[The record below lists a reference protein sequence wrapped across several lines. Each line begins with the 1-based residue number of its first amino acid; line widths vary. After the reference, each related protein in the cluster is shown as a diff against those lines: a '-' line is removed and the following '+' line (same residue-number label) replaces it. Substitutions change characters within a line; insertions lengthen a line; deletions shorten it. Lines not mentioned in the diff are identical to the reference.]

1 MTDTKSVK
9 YYDNLAVASSPH
21 LVTALDTQKTMMWV
35 LIALIPSFIASVFY
49 FGLGAVILTAVC
61 AVSSALFEWGYERLL
76 GKKVTVKDLSA
87 CVTGVILAMNLPA
100 NLPVWMAVIGCFTA
114 IVIVKQLYG
123 GLGRNF
129 ANPAI
134 VGRIVLLLSFT
145 SYMTTWPVTRLN
157 QTADALTGATP
168 LGLLADGALAEAPS
182 LKDMLIGNIGG
193 AMGETCTIAVLIGLV
208 ILIAKKIISPIIPVC
223 YMGTVFVFAFI
234 YYSVVGGDYS
244 ALHMALFHL
253 LAGGVVFGATFCAT
267 DYVTSPIM
275 KYAKVAFGIGCGLVT
290 MIIRL
295 FCAYPEGASFAILF
309 MNVLAPLLDIMTKNE
324 NFKEYGMPVV
334 VLVAICFVTTL
345 LLALTNSVSEP
356 IIIKNQAITATA
368 NRKELLPDAD
378 DFTQLELDSYASS
391 SDSKASVTE
400 VYKANN
406 DTGYV
411 MTCVTKSFGGDLTM
425 MVGLDATGAVTG
437 VKVTDHAD
445 TPGVGTKDQDPE
457 YLAQYIS
464 KTALGGEDVKKEA
477 GFNFITGASVSGTAI
492 HKGVYAALAQ
502 YAELGGAK

>member
-1 MTDTKSVK
+1 MTNEKNVK

-49 FGLGAVILTAVC
+49 FGAGAVILTVVC
-61 AVSSALFEWGYERLL
+61 AACSMFFEWGYERLL

-100 NLPVWMAVIGCFTA
+100 NLPVWMAVIGCFVA

-157 QTADALTGATP
+157 QAADALTGATP

-182 LKDMLIGNIGG
+182 LKDMFLGNIGG
-193 AMGETCTIAVLIGLV
+193 AMGETCTIAILIGLV
-208 ILIAKKIISPIIPVC
+208 ILIAKKIISPIIPC
-223 YMGTVFVFAFI
+223 FYIGTVFVFSLI
-234 YYSVVGGDYS
+234 YYSVTGGDYS
-244 ALHMALFHL
+244 ALHMALFHT

-275 KYAKVAFGIGCGLVT
+275 KYAKVAYGIGCGLVT

-309 MNVLAPLLDIMTKNE
+309 MNVMAPLLDMVAQNQ
-324 NFKEYGMPVV
+324 FYGIG
-334 VLVAICFVTTL
+334 A
-345 LLALTNSVSEP
+345 AE
-356 IIIKNQAITATA
+356 
-368 NRKELLPDAD
+368 
-378 DFTQLELDSYASS
+378 
-391 SDSKASVTE
+391 KAAK
-400 VYKANN
+400 KA
-406 DTGYV
+406 
-411 MTCVTKSFGGDLTM
+411 
-425 MVGLDATGAVTG
+425 A
-437 VKVTDHAD
+437 
-445 TPGVGTKDQDPE
+445 
-457 YLAQYIS
+457 
-464 KTALGGEDVKKEA
+464 KKE
-477 GFNFITGASVSGTAI
+477 G
-492 HKGVYAALAQ
+492 KEAA
-502 YAELGGAK
+502 K

>member
-1 MTDTKSVK
+1 MTDTKNIK

-61 AVSSALFEWGYERLL
+61 AASSVLFEWGYERLL

-182 LKDMLIGNIGG
+182 LMDMFLGNIGG
-193 AMGETCTIAVLIGLV
+193 CIGETSALLLLLGLV
-208 ILIAKKIISPIIPVC
+208 Q
-223 YMGTVFVFAFI
+223 
-234 YYSVVGGDYS
+234 
-244 ALHMALFHL
+244 
-253 LAGGVVFGATFCAT
+253 
-267 DYVTSPIM
+267 
-275 KYAKVAFGIGCGLVT
+275 
-290 MIIRL
+290 
-295 FCAYPEGASFAILF
+295 
-309 MNVLAPLLDIMTKNE
+309 
-324 NFKEYGMPVV
+324 
-334 VLVAICFVTTL
+334 
-345 LLALTNSVSEP
+345 LTNLEVEQLGRC
-356 IIIKNQAITATA
+356 IAEGEKQHVTHEFTLMNARTLDRVLKAI
-368 NRKELLPDAD
+368 
-378 DFTQLELDSYASS
+378 
-391 SDSKASVTE
+391 
-400 VYKANN
+400 
-406 DTGYV
+406 GYY
-411 MTCVTKSFGGDLTM
+411 M
-425 MVGLDATGAVTG
+425 
-437 VKVTDHAD
+437 
-445 TPGVGTKDQDPE
+445 
-457 YLAQYIS
+457 
-464 KTALGGEDVKKEA
+464 
-477 GFNFITGASVSGTAI
+477 
-492 HKGVYAALAQ
+492 
-502 YAELGGAK
+502 

>member
-1 MTDTKSVK
+1 MTNEKNVK

-49 FGLGAVILTAVC
+49 FGAGAVILTVVC
-61 AVSSALFEWGYERLL
+61 AACSMFFEWGYERLL

-100 NLPVWMAVIGCFTA
+100 NLPVWMAVIGCFVA

-182 LKDMLIGNIGG
+182 LKDMFLGNSGG
-193 AMGETCTIAVLIGLV
+193 AMGETCTIAILIGLV
-208 ILIAKKIISPIIPVC
+208 ILIAKKIISPIIPC
-223 YMGTVFVFAFI
+223 FYIGTVFVFSLI
-234 YYSVVGGDYS
+234 YYSVTGGDYS
-244 ALHMALFHL
+244 ALHMALFHT

-275 KYAKVAFGIGCGLVT
+275 KYAKVAYGIGCGLVT

-309 MNVLAPLLDIMTKNE
+309 MNVMTPLLDMVAQNY
-324 NFKEYGMPVV
+324 FYGIG
-334 VLVAICFVTTL
+334 A
-345 LLALTNSVSEP
+345 AE
-356 IIIKNQAITATA
+356 
-368 NRKELLPDAD
+368 
-378 DFTQLELDSYASS
+378 
-391 SDSKASVTE
+391 KAAK
-400 VYKANN
+400 KA
-406 DTGYV
+406 
-411 MTCVTKSFGGDLTM
+411 
-425 MVGLDATGAVTG
+425 A
-437 VKVTDHAD
+437 
-445 TPGVGTKDQDPE
+445 
-457 YLAQYIS
+457 
-464 KTALGGEDVKKEA
+464 KEA
-477 GFNFITGASVSGTAI
+477 G
-492 HKGVYAALAQ
+492 KEAA
-502 YAELGGAK
+502 K

>member
-1 MTDTKSVK
+1 MTNEKNVK

-49 FGLGAVILTAVC
+49 FGAGAVILTVVC
-61 AVSSALFEWGYERLL
+61 AACSMFFEWGYERLL
-76 GKKVTVKDLSA
+76 GKKVTVKDLRA

-100 NLPVWMAVIGCFTA
+100 NLPVWMAVIGCFVA

-182 LKDMLIGNIGG
+182 LKDMFLGNIGG
-193 AMGETCTIAVLIGLV
+193 AMGETCTIAILIGLV
-208 ILIAKKIISPIIPVC
+208 ILIAKKIISPIIPC
-223 YMGTVFVFAFI
+223 FYIGTVFVFSLI
-234 YYSVVGGDYS
+234 YYSVTGGDYS
-244 ALHMALFHL
+244 ALHMALFHT

-275 KYAKVAFGIGCGLVT
+275 KYAKVAYGIGCGLVT

-309 MNVLAPLLDIMTKNE
+309 MNVMTPLLDMVAQNY
-324 NFKEYGMPVV
+324 FYGIG
-334 VLVAICFVTTL
+334 A
-345 LLALTNSVSEP
+345 AE
-356 IIIKNQAITATA
+356 
-368 NRKELLPDAD
+368 
-378 DFTQLELDSYASS
+378 
-391 SDSKASVTE
+391 KAAK
-400 VYKANN
+400 KA
-406 DTGYV
+406 
-411 MTCVTKSFGGDLTM
+411 
-425 MVGLDATGAVTG
+425 A
-437 VKVTDHAD
+437 
-445 TPGVGTKDQDPE
+445 
-457 YLAQYIS
+457 
-464 KTALGGEDVKKEA
+464 KEA
-477 GFNFITGASVSGTAI
+477 G
-492 HKGVYAALAQ
+492 KEAA
-502 YAELGGAK
+502 K

>member
-1 MTDTKSVK
+1 MTDTKNVK

-49 FGLGAVILTAVC
+49 FGVGAVILTAVC
-61 AVSSALFEWGYERLL
+61 AGCSALFEYGYERLL

-87 CVTGVILAMNLPA
+87 CVTFV
-100 NLPVWMAVIGCFTA
+100 A

-157 QTADALTGATP
+157 QAADAVTGATP

-182 LKDMLIGNIGG
+182 LANMFVGNIGG

-208 ILIAKKIISPIIPVC
+208 ILIVKKIISPIIPVC

-234 YYSVVGGDYS
+234 YYSFAGGDYS
-244 ALHMALFHL
+244 AIHMALFHL

-275 KYAKVAFGIGCGLVT
+275 RNAKIVFGIGCGLVT

-309 MNVLAPLLDIMTKNE
+309 MNVMAPLLDMVAQNR
-324 NFKEYGMPVV
+324 FYGIGE
-334 VLVAICFVTTL
+334 A
-345 LLALTNSVSEP
+345 E
-356 IIIKNQAITATA
+356 
-368 NRKELLPDAD
+368 
-378 DFTQLELDSYASS
+378 
-391 SDSKASVTE
+391 KAAK
-400 VYKANN
+400 KA
-406 DTGYV
+406 
-411 MTCVTKSFGGDLTM
+411 
-425 MVGLDATGAVTG
+425 A
-437 VKVTDHAD
+437 
-445 TPGVGTKDQDPE
+445 
-457 YLAQYIS
+457 
-464 KTALGGEDVKKEA
+464 KEA
-477 GFNFITGASVSGTAI
+477 E
-492 HKGVYAALAQ
+492 KEAA
-502 YAELGGAK
+502 K

>member
-1 MTDTKSVK
+1 MTNEKNVK

-49 FGLGAVILTAVC
+49 FGAGAVILTVVC
-61 AVSSALFEWGYERLL
+61 AACSMFFEWGYERLL

-100 NLPVWMAVIGCFTA
+100 NLPVWMAVIGCFVA

-182 LKDMLIGNIGG
+182 LKDMFLGNIGG
-193 AMGETCTIAVLIGLV
+193 AMGETCTIAILIGLV
-208 ILIAKKIISPIIPVC
+208 ILIAKKIISPIIPC
-223 YMGTVFVFAFI
+223 FYIGTVFVFSLI
-234 YYSVVGGDYS
+234 YYSVTGGDYS
-244 ALHMALFHL
+244 ALHMALFHT

-275 KYAKVAFGIGCGLVT
+275 KYAKVAYGIGCGLVT

-295 FCAYPEGASFAILF
+295 FCSYPEGVSFAILF
-309 MNVLAPLLDIMTKNE
+309 MNIMTPILN
-324 NFKEYGMPVV
+324 NFAEDRYYG
-334 VLVAICFVTTL
+334 
-345 LLALTNSVSEP
+345 
-356 IIIKNQAITATA
+356 
-368 NRKELLPDAD
+368 
-378 DFTQLELDSYASS
+378 
-391 SDSKASVTE
+391 
-400 VYKANN
+400 
-406 DTGYV
+406 
-411 MTCVTKSFGGDLTM
+411 
-425 MVGLDATGAVTG
+425 
-437 VKVTDHAD
+437 
-445 TPGVGTKDQDPE
+445 
-457 YLAQYIS
+457 IS
-464 KTALGGEDVKKEA
+464 KRKKEA
-477 GFNFITGASVSGTAI
+477 A
-492 HKGVYAALAQ
+492 KAAA
-502 YAELGGAK
+502 AEAKKA

>member
-1 MTDTKSVK
+1 MTNEKNVK

-49 FGLGAVILTAVC
+49 FGAGAVILTVVC
-61 AVSSALFEWGYERLL
+61 AACSMFFEWGYERLL

-100 NLPVWMAVIGCFTA
+100 NLPVWMAVIGCFVA

-134 VGRIVLLLSFT
+134 AGRIVLLLSFT

-157 QTADALTGATP
+157 QAADALTGATP

-182 LKDMLIGNIGG
+182 LKDMFLGNIGG
-193 AMGETCTIAVLIGLV
+193 AMGETCTIAILIGLV
-208 ILIAKKIISPIIPVC
+208 ILIAKKIISPIIPC
-223 YMGTVFVFAFI
+223 FYIGTVFVFSLI
-234 YYSVVGGDYS
+234 YYSVTGGDYS
-244 ALHMALFHL
+244 ALHMALFHT

-275 KYAKVAFGIGCGLVT
+275 KYAKVAYGIGCGLVT

-309 MNVLAPLLDIMTKNE
+309 MNVMTPLLDMVAQNY
-324 NFKEYGMPVV
+324 FYGIG
-334 VLVAICFVTTL
+334 A
-345 LLALTNSVSEP
+345 AE
-356 IIIKNQAITATA
+356 
-368 NRKELLPDAD
+368 
-378 DFTQLELDSYASS
+378 
-391 SDSKASVTE
+391 KAAK
-400 VYKANN
+400 KA
-406 DTGYV
+406 
-411 MTCVTKSFGGDLTM
+411 
-425 MVGLDATGAVTG
+425 A
-437 VKVTDHAD
+437 
-445 TPGVGTKDQDPE
+445 
-457 YLAQYIS
+457 
-464 KTALGGEDVKKEA
+464 KEA
-477 GFNFITGASVSGTAI
+477 G
-492 HKGVYAALAQ
+492 KEAA
-502 YAELGGAK
+502 K

>member
-1 MTDTKSVK
+1 MTDNKNVK

-21 LVTALDTQKTMMWV
+21 MVTALDRQKTMMWV

-49 FGLGAVILTAVC
+49 FGLGAIILTVVC
-61 AVSSALFEWGYERLL
+61 AAASMFFEWGYERLL

-157 QTADALTGATP
+157 QTADAVTGATP

-182 LKDMLIGNIGG
+182 LGNMFLGNIGG

-208 ILIAKKIISPIIPVC
+208 ILIWKKIISPIIPVC
-223 YMGTVFVFAFI
+223 YIGTVFVFSLI
-234 YYSVVGGDYS
+234 YYAVVGGDYS
-244 ALHMALFHL
+244 ALHMALFHV

-275 KYAKVAFGIGCGLVT
+275 KYAKIAYGIGCGLVT

-309 MNVLAPLLDIMTKNE
+309 MNVMTPLLDMVAQNY
-324 NFKEYGMPVV
+324 FYGIG
-334 VLVAICFVTTL
+334 A
-345 LLALTNSVSEP
+345 AE
-356 IIIKNQAITATA
+356 
-368 NRKELLPDAD
+368 
-378 DFTQLELDSYASS
+378 
-391 SDSKASVTE
+391 KAAK
-400 VYKANN
+400 KA
-406 DTGYV
+406 
-411 MTCVTKSFGGDLTM
+411 
-425 MVGLDATGAVTG
+425 A
-437 VKVTDHAD
+437 
-445 TPGVGTKDQDPE
+445 
-457 YLAQYIS
+457 
-464 KTALGGEDVKKEA
+464 KEA
-477 GFNFITGASVSGTAI
+477 G
-492 HKGVYAALAQ
+492 KEAA
-502 YAELGGAK
+502 K

>member
-1 MTDTKSVK
+1 MTNEKNVK

-49 FGLGAVILTAVC
+49 FGAGAVILTVVC
-61 AVSSALFEWGYERLL
+61 AACSMFFEWGYERLL

-100 NLPVWMAVIGCFTA
+100 NLPVWMAVIGCFVA

-157 QTADALTGATP
+157 QAADALTGATP

-182 LKDMLIGNIGG
+182 LKDMFLGNIGG
-193 AMGETCTIAVLIGLV
+193 AMGETCTIAILIGLV
-208 ILIAKKIISPIIPVC
+208 ILIAKKIISPIIPC
-223 YMGTVFVFAFI
+223 FYIGTVFVFSLI
-234 YYSVVGGDYS
+234 YYAVAGGDYS
-244 ALHMALFHL
+244 ALHMALFHT

-275 KYAKVAFGIGCGLVT
+275 KYAKVAYGIGCGLVT

-309 MNVLAPLLDIMTKNE
+309 MNVMTPLLDMVAQNY
-324 NFKEYGMPVV
+324 FYGIG
-334 VLVAICFVTTL
+334 A
-345 LLALTNSVSEP
+345 AE
-356 IIIKNQAITATA
+356 
-368 NRKELLPDAD
+368 
-378 DFTQLELDSYASS
+378 
-391 SDSKASVTE
+391 KAAK
-400 VYKANN
+400 KA
-406 DTGYV
+406 
-411 MTCVTKSFGGDLTM
+411 
-425 MVGLDATGAVTG
+425 A
-437 VKVTDHAD
+437 
-445 TPGVGTKDQDPE
+445 
-457 YLAQYIS
+457 
-464 KTALGGEDVKKEA
+464 KEA
-477 GFNFITGASVSGTAI
+477 G
-492 HKGVYAALAQ
+492 KEAA
-502 YAELGGAK
+502 K

>member
-1 MTDTKSVK
+1 MTNEKNVK

-49 FGLGAVILTAVC
+49 FGAGAVILTVVC
-61 AVSSALFEWGYERLL
+61 AACSMFFEWGYERLL

-100 NLPVWMAVIGCFTA
+100 NLPVWMAVIGCFVA

-182 LKDMLIGNIGG
+182 LKDMFLGNIGG
-193 AMGETCTIAVLIGLV
+193 AMGETCTIAILIGLV
-208 ILIAKKIISPIIPVC
+208 ILIAKKIISPIIPC
-223 YMGTVFVFAFI
+223 FYIGTVFVFSLI
-234 YYSVVGGDYS
+234 YYSVTGGDYS
-244 ALHMALFHL
+244 ALHMALFHT

-275 KYAKVAFGIGCGLVT
+275 KYAKVAYGIGCGLVT

-309 MNVLAPLLDIMTKNE
+309 MNVMTPLLDMVAQTY
-324 NFKEYGMPVV
+324 FYGIG
-334 VLVAICFVTTL
+334 A
-345 LLALTNSVSEP
+345 AE
-356 IIIKNQAITATA
+356 
-368 NRKELLPDAD
+368 
-378 DFTQLELDSYASS
+378 
-391 SDSKASVTE
+391 KAAQ
-400 VYKANN
+400 KA
-406 DTGYV
+406 
-411 MTCVTKSFGGDLTM
+411 
-425 MVGLDATGAVTG
+425 A
-437 VKVTDHAD
+437 
-445 TPGVGTKDQDPE
+445 
-457 YLAQYIS
+457 
-464 KTALGGEDVKKEA
+464 KEA
-477 GFNFITGASVSGTAI
+477 G
-492 HKGVYAALAQ
+492 KEAA
-502 YAELGGAK
+502 K

>member
-1 MTDTKSVK
+1 MTNEKNVK

-49 FGLGAVILTAVC
+49 FGAGAVILTVVC
-61 AVSSALFEWGYERLL
+61 AACSMFFEWGYERLL

-100 NLPVWMAVIGCFTA
+100 NLPVWMAVIGCFVA

-145 SYMTTWPVTRLN
+145 SSMTTWPVTRLN

-182 LKDMLIGNIGG
+182 LKDMFLGNIGG
-193 AMGETCTIAVLIGLV
+193 AMGETCTIAILIGLV
-208 ILIAKKIISPIIPVC
+208 ILIAKKIISPIIPC
-223 YMGTVFVFAFI
+223 FYIGTVFVFSLI
-234 YYSVVGGDYS
+234 YYSVTGGDYS
-244 ALHMALFHL
+244 ALHMALFHT

-275 KYAKVAFGIGCGLVT
+275 KYAKVAYGIGCGLVT

-309 MNVLAPLLDIMTKNE
+309 MNVMTPLLDMVAQNY
-324 NFKEYGMPVV
+324 FYGIG
-334 VLVAICFVTTL
+334 A
-345 LLALTNSVSEP
+345 AE
-356 IIIKNQAITATA
+356 
-368 NRKELLPDAD
+368 
-378 DFTQLELDSYASS
+378 
-391 SDSKASVTE
+391 KAAK
-400 VYKANN
+400 KA
-406 DTGYV
+406 
-411 MTCVTKSFGGDLTM
+411 
-425 MVGLDATGAVTG
+425 A
-437 VKVTDHAD
+437 
-445 TPGVGTKDQDPE
+445 
-457 YLAQYIS
+457 
-464 KTALGGEDVKKEA
+464 KEA
-477 GFNFITGASVSGTAI
+477 G
-492 HKGVYAALAQ
+492 KEAA
-502 YAELGGAK
+502 K

>member
-1 MTDTKSVK
+1 MTNEKNVK

-21 LVTALDTQKTMMWV
+21 LVTSLDTQKTMMWV

-49 FGLGAVILTAVC
+49 FGAGAVILTVVC
-61 AVSSALFEWGYERLL
+61 AACSMFFEWGYERLL

-100 NLPVWMAVIGCFTA
+100 NLPVWMAVIGCFVA

-182 LKDMLIGNIGG
+182 LKDMFLGNIGG
-193 AMGETCTIAVLIGLV
+193 AMGETCTIAILIGLV
-208 ILIAKKIISPIIPVC
+208 ILIAKKIISPIIPC
-223 YMGTVFVFAFI
+223 FYIGTVFVFSLI
-234 YYSVVGGDYS
+234 YYSVTGGDYS
-244 ALHMALFHL
+244 ALHMALFHT

-275 KYAKVAFGIGCGLVT
+275 KYAKVAYGIGCGLVT

-309 MNVLAPLLDIMTKNE
+309 MNVMTPLLDMVAQNY
-324 NFKEYGMPVV
+324 FYGIG
-334 VLVAICFVTTL
+334 A
-345 LLALTNSVSEP
+345 AE
-356 IIIKNQAITATA
+356 
-368 NRKELLPDAD
+368 
-378 DFTQLELDSYASS
+378 
-391 SDSKASVTE
+391 KAAK
-400 VYKANN
+400 KA
-406 DTGYV
+406 
-411 MTCVTKSFGGDLTM
+411 
-425 MVGLDATGAVTG
+425 A
-437 VKVTDHAD
+437 
-445 TPGVGTKDQDPE
+445 
-457 YLAQYIS
+457 
-464 KTALGGEDVKKEA
+464 KEA
-477 GFNFITGASVSGTAI
+477 G
-492 HKGVYAALAQ
+492 KEAA
-502 YAELGGAK
+502 K

>member
-1 MTDTKSVK
+1 MTNEKNVK

-49 FGLGAVILTAVC
+49 FGAGAVILTVVC
-61 AVSSALFEWGYERLL
+61 AACSMFFEWGYERLL

-100 NLPVWMAVIGCFTA
+100 NLPVWMAVIGCFVA

-157 QTADALTGATP
+157 QAADALTGATP
-168 LGLLADGALAEAPS
+168 LGLLADGALADAPS
-182 LKDMLIGNIGG
+182 LKDMFLGNIGG
-193 AMGETCTIAVLIGLV
+193 AMGETCTIAILIGLV
-208 ILIAKKIISPIIPVC
+208 ILIAKKIISPIIPC
-223 YMGTVFVFAFI
+223 FYIGTVFVFSLI
-234 YYSVVGGDYS
+234 YYSVTGGDYS
-244 ALHMALFHL
+244 ALHMALFHT

-275 KYAKVAFGIGCGLVT
+275 KYAKVAYGIGCGLVT

-309 MNVLAPLLDIMTKNE
+309 MNVMTPLLDMVAQNY
-324 NFKEYGMPVV
+324 FYGIG
-334 VLVAICFVTTL
+334 A
-345 LLALTNSVSEP
+345 AE
-356 IIIKNQAITATA
+356 
-368 NRKELLPDAD
+368 
-378 DFTQLELDSYASS
+378 
-391 SDSKASVTE
+391 KAAK
-400 VYKANN
+400 KA
-406 DTGYV
+406 
-411 MTCVTKSFGGDLTM
+411 
-425 MVGLDATGAVTG
+425 A
-437 VKVTDHAD
+437 
-445 TPGVGTKDQDPE
+445 
-457 YLAQYIS
+457 
-464 KTALGGEDVKKEA
+464 KEA
-477 GFNFITGASVSGTAI
+477 G
-492 HKGVYAALAQ
+492 KEAA
-502 YAELGGAK
+502 K

>member
-61 AVSSALFEWGYERLL
+61 
-76 GKKVTVKDLSA
+76 VTVKDLSA

-309 MNVLAPLLDIMTKNE
+309 MNVLAPLLDM
-324 NFKEYGMPVV
+324 
-334 VLVAICFVTTL
+334 
-345 LLALTNSVSEP
+345 
-356 IIIKNQAITATA
+356 
-368 NRKELLPDAD
+368 
-378 DFTQLELDSYASS
+378 
-391 SDSKASVTE
+391 
-400 VYKANN
+400 
-406 DTGYV
+406 
-411 MTCVTKSFGGDLTM
+411 
-425 MVGLDATGAVTG
+425 
-437 VKVTDHAD
+437 
-445 TPGVGTKDQDPE
+445 
-457 YLAQYIS
+457 LAQNQFYGIGAAERAA
-464 KTALGGEDVKKEA
+464 KKAAKEA
-477 GFNFITGASVSGTAI
+477 GMLRDNTSPGTDQF
-492 HKGVYAALAQ
+492 GL
-502 YAELGGAK
+502 

>member
-1 MTDTKSVK
+1 MMNEKNVK

-49 FGLGAVILTAVC
+49 FGAGAVILTVVC
-61 AVSSALFEWGYERLL
+61 AACSMFFEWGYERLL

-100 NLPVWMAVIGCFTA
+100 NLPVWMAVIGCFVA

-182 LKDMLIGNIGG
+182 LKDMFLGNIGG
-193 AMGETCTIAVLIGLV
+193 AMGETCTIAILIGLV
-208 ILIAKKIISPIIPVC
+208 ILIAKKIISPIIPC
-223 YMGTVFVFAFI
+223 FYIGTVFVFSLI
-234 YYSVVGGDYS
+234 YYSVTGGDYS
-244 ALHMALFHL
+244 ALHMALFHT

-275 KYAKVAFGIGCGLVT
+275 KYAKVAYGIGCGLVT

-309 MNVLAPLLDIMTKNE
+309 MNVMTPLLDMVAQNY
-324 NFKEYGMPVV
+324 FYGIG
-334 VLVAICFVTTL
+334 A
-345 LLALTNSVSEP
+345 AE
-356 IIIKNQAITATA
+356 
-368 NRKELLPDAD
+368 
-378 DFTQLELDSYASS
+378 
-391 SDSKASVTE
+391 KAAK
-400 VYKANN
+400 KA
-406 DTGYV
+406 
-411 MTCVTKSFGGDLTM
+411 
-425 MVGLDATGAVTG
+425 A
-437 VKVTDHAD
+437 
-445 TPGVGTKDQDPE
+445 
-457 YLAQYIS
+457 
-464 KTALGGEDVKKEA
+464 KEA
-477 GFNFITGASVSGTAI
+477 G
-492 HKGVYAALAQ
+492 KEAA
-502 YAELGGAK
+502 K

>member
-1 MTDTKSVK
+1 MTNEKNVK

-49 FGLGAVILTAVC
+49 FGAGAVILTAVC
-61 AVSSALFEWGYERLL
+61 AVCSMFFEWGYERLL

-100 NLPVWMAVIGCFTA
+100 SLPVWMAVIGCFVA

-182 LKDMLIGNIGG
+182 LKDMFLGNIGG
-193 AMGETCTIAVLIGLV
+193 AMGETCTIA
-208 ILIAKKIISPIIPVC
+208 ILIWKKIISPIIPLC

-234 YYSVVGGDYS
+234 YYSFAGGDYS

-275 KYAKVAFGIGCGLVT
+275 RNAKIVFGIGCGLVT

-309 MNVLAPLLDIMTKNE
+309 MNVMAPLLDMVAQNQ
-324 NFKEYGMPVV
+324 FYGIG
-334 VLVAICFVTTL
+334 A
-345 LLALTNSVSEP
+345 AE
-356 IIIKNQAITATA
+356 
-368 NRKELLPDAD
+368 
-378 DFTQLELDSYASS
+378 
-391 SDSKASVTE
+391 KAAK
-400 VYKANN
+400 KA
-406 DTGYV
+406 
-411 MTCVTKSFGGDLTM
+411 
-425 MVGLDATGAVTG
+425 A
-437 VKVTDHAD
+437 
-445 TPGVGTKDQDPE
+445 
-457 YLAQYIS
+457 
-464 KTALGGEDVKKEA
+464 KEA
-477 GFNFITGASVSGTAI
+477 G
-492 HKGVYAALAQ
+492 KEAA
-502 YAELGGAK
+502 K

>member
-1 MTDTKSVK
+1 MTDNKNVK

-49 FGLGAVILTAVC
+49 FGLGAVILTVVC
-61 AVSSALFEWGYERLL
+61 AAASMFFEWGYERLL

-100 NLPVWMAVIGCFTA
+100 NLPVWMAVIGCFVA

-157 QTADALTGATP
+157 QAAADAVTGATP

-182 LKDMLIGNIGG
+182 LANMFVGNIGG
-193 AMGETCTIAVLIGLV
+193 AMGETCTIAILIGLA
-208 ILIAKKIISPIIPVC
+208 ILIWKKIISPIIPVC

-244 ALHMALFHL
+244 AIHMALFHL

-275 KYAKVAFGIGCGLVT
+275 RNAKIVFGIGCGLVT

-309 MNVLAPLLDIMTKNE
+309 MNVMAPLLDMVAQNR
-324 NFKEYGMPVV
+324 FYGIGE
-334 VLVAICFVTTL
+334 A
-345 LLALTNSVSEP
+345 E
-356 IIIKNQAITATA
+356 
-368 NRKELLPDAD
+368 
-378 DFTQLELDSYASS
+378 
-391 SDSKASVTE
+391 KAAK
-400 VYKANN
+400 KA
-406 DTGYV
+406 
-411 MTCVTKSFGGDLTM
+411 
-425 MVGLDATGAVTG
+425 A
-437 VKVTDHAD
+437 
-445 TPGVGTKDQDPE
+445 
-457 YLAQYIS
+457 
-464 KTALGGEDVKKEA
+464 KEA
-477 GFNFITGASVSGTAI
+477 E
-492 HKGVYAALAQ
+492 KEAA
-502 YAELGGAK
+502 K